1 MAQIVALANRPC
13 FLLAGVLLLFFSAR
27 ASGEEVVVDFEQVPI
42 RLDPNDD
49 EKINRLETYEEKGVQ
64 FKLARQPEK
73 SKARGRI
80 MFFPHISSGHKGI
93 LNAMANEQEIPVQVR
108 FPEDANAVTIRFW
121 ASTGTSALLEAFD
134 DNDKSVAKDELP
146 VVPGRT
152 KPEDPIPMFEL
163 TVKAD
168 RIAYVEFSGP
178 KTGEYLAADEIR
190 FCTAATPNAI
200 SVDADPVGCE

>member
-1 MAQIVALANRPC
+1 MMDQTVSRAKRPSI
-13 FLLAGVLLLFFSAR
+13 LLGSLLLLFISAQV
-27 ASGEEVVVDFEQVPI
+27 SGEEVVVDFEQVPI

-73 SKARGRI
+73 SKARARI
-80 MFFPHISSGHKGI
+80 MFFPHISSGRKGI

-108 FPEDANAVTIRFW
+108 FPEDVSAVTIRFW
-121 ASTGTSALLEAFD
+121 ASTGSSALLEAFD
-134 DNDKSVAKDELP
+134 DNDQSVATDELA

-152 KPEDPIPMFEL
+152 KPEDSIPMFEL
-163 TVKAD
+163 TVEAD

-178 KTGEYLAADEIR
+178 RTGEYLAADEIR
-190 FCTAATPNAI
+190 FTTAATPTTI
-200 SVDADPVGCE
+200 SVDVD

>member
-1 MAQIVALANRPC
+1 MVQVVSLAERPTL
-13 FLLAGVLLLFFSAR
+13 LLASVLLFSICAQ
-27 ASGEEVVVDFEQVPI
+27 ASGEEVVVDFEKVPI
-42 RLDPNDD
+42 RLDPIDD

-73 SKARGRI
+73 SRARGRI
-80 MFFPHISSGHKGI
+80 MFFPHISTGRKGI
-93 LNAMANEQEIPVQVR
+93 LNAMANEQEIPVQAR
-108 FPEDANAVTIRFW
+108 FPEDVDSVTIRFW

-134 DNDKSVAKDELP
+134 DNDQRVAQDELL

-163 TVKAD
+163 TVKAN

-178 KTGEYLAADEIR
+178 RTGEYLVADEVR
-190 FCTAATPNAI
+190 FTTAATPI
-200 SVDADPVGCE
+200 TIVVDAESEAGE

>member
-1 MAQIVALANRPC
+1 MMDQAVSRAKRPS
-13 FLLAGVLLLFFSAR
+13 FLLASLLLLFISAQV
-27 ASGEEVVVDFEQVPI
+27 SGEEVVVDFEQVPI

-73 SKARGRI
+73 SKARARI
-80 MFFPHISSGHKGI
+80 MFCPHIASGRKGI

-108 FPEDANAVTIRFW
+108 FPEDVNAVTIRFW
-121 ASTGTSALLEAFD
+121 ASTGSSASLEAFD
-134 DNDKSVAKDELP
+134 DNDESVAKDELA

-152 KPEDPIPMFEL
+152 KPEDPIPTFEL
-163 TVKAD
+163 TVEAD

-178 KTGEYLAADEIR
+178 RTGEYLAADEIR
-190 FCTAATPNAI
+190 FTTATTPTAI
-200 SVDADPVGCE
+200 SIDAE

>member
-1 MAQIVALANRPC
+1 MVQVMSRAKPPSL
-13 FLLAGVLLLFFSAR
+13 LLAGVLLLVVSTQ

-42 RLDPNDD
+42 RMDPNDD

-80 MFFPHISSGHKGI
+80 MFFPHLSSGRKGI
-93 LNAMANEQEIPVQVR
+93 LNAMASEQEIPVQVR
-108 FPEDANAVTIRFW
+108 FPEDVDSVTIRFW
-121 ASTGTSALLEAFD
+121 ASTGTSALLEAFNNKD
-134 DNDKSVAKDELP
+134 QSVGRDELA
-146 VVPGRT
+146 VVPGRR

-178 KTGEYLAADEIR
+178 RTGEYLAADEIR
-190 FCTAATPNAI
+190 FTKASTPI
-200 SVDADPVGCE
+200 SGQ